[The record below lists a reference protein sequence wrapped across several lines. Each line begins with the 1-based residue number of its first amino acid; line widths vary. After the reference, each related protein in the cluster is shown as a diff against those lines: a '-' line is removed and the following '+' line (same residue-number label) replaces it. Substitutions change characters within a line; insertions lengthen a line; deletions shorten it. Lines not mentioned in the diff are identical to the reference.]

1 MNKNRSSSER
11 NAMLESGRNQD
22 SNEGV
27 IDTESVRKVIPI
39 ATMTSGNEPAVR
51 CHSDLMIYKKGTIN
65 R

>member
-22 SNEGV
+22 SNEGI

-39 ATMTSGNEPAVR
+39 ASRASGNEPTVR
-51 CHSDLMIYKKGTIN
+51 GHSDLMIYKKGNIN